1 MFEKLHQLR
10 LVGVLG
16 FVPGLVFVIICV
28 LWRNLHRSRRFLCVE
43 SLLTTEVTMNLSD
56 IKHLFNYTE
65 WANDLAMDAAR
76 KLPEDGLRRDVGI
89 SHKSI
94 FGTLTHMA
102 GAEWIWLE
110 RWNGRSPAKDEAWSL
125 WTTESCCDLD
135 TLKERWNDVIDRR
148 AKYVSGLDETRLVA
162 ELPFKL
168 LSGDPNSMRLV
179 DQMQHVANHATLHRG
194 QVVGMIRQ
202 LGIDPPSTDLLFYLR
217 REVSPR

>member
-1 MFEKLHQLR
+1 
-10 LVGVLG
+10 
-16 FVPGLVFVIICV
+16 
-28 LWRNLHRSRRFLCVE
+28 
-43 SLLTTEVTMNLSD
+43 MNLSD
-56 IKHLFNYTE
+56 IKRLFDYTE

-76 KLPEDGLRRDVGI
+76 RLPDDSLRRDVGI

-102 GAEWIWLE
+102 GAEWIWLQ

-125 WTTESCCDLD
+125 WTTESCGNLD
-135 TLKERWNDVIDRR
+135 TLKSRWREVIDSR
-148 AKYVSGLDETRLVA
+148 ARYVSELDESRLAA

-168 LSGDPNSMRLV
+168 LSGDPSSMRLA

-194 QVVGMIRQ
+194 QIVGMIRQ